1 MRINDLKQFV
11 DKTVTLRMTDGET
24 AKVKVDFVD
33 EEYED
38 IIAAVLETSRPEHYA
53 LLALYTPL
61 PQGTSYLPNC
71 RTKYSQPLRGS

>member
-1 MRINDLKQFV
+1 MRIDDLKQFV

-38 IIAAVLETSRPEHYA
+38 MIAAVVETSRPERYRA
-53 LLALYTPL
+53 PCARYTFAASDIVSVELAD
-61 PQGTSYLPNC
+61 
-71 RTKYSQPLRGS
+71 

>member
-11 DKTVTLRMTDGET
+11 DKTVTLRMADGET

-38 IIAAVLETSRPEHYA
+38 IIAAVMETSRPEHYCA
-53 LLALYTPL
+53 PCAVYTFAARDIVSAEL
-61 PQGTSYLPNC
+61 SD
-71 RTKYSQPLRGS
+71 